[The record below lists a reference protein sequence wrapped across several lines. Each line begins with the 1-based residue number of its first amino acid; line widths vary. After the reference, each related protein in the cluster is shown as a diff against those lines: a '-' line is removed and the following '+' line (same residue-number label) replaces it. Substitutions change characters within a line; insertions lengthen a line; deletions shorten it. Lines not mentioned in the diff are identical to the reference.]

1 MFPGLRIRTY
11 GEGFGID
18 VVRNIY
24 ATQSPTVPIGVKKVT
39 DLSEQLSLLLFVYD
53 AFKFSLCVLY

>member
-24 ATQSPTVPIGVKKVT
+24 AAQSPTVPIGVKKVT
-39 DLSEQLSLLLFVYD
+39 YLSEQLFLLLY
-53 AFKFSLCVLY
+53 A